1 MKDRYFSTFFKE
13 LVTQENG
20 LIVFGSDEFKETKD
34 FMFLL
39 LDIYKCKYPNN
50 VYSLEKNID
59 YKQDIIQLQVNEEAG
74 FGYPEGVKQILRHDP
89 GLVMIDRIN
98 DEETAK
104 IVVNAAKRGYFII
117 TSVSIE
123 NKVIFD
129 KLCGADIEDKVS
141 KCHILFK
148 KGQGFD
154 QLMLNRFEDTYEL
167 LYENNDKFEN
177 FKESV
182 EYFDTHIKEQWFL
195 NLLKHF
201 ENVRE
206 DLITSD
212 RECASFVLTLD
223 FFGLKKEDKHD

>member
-59 YKQDIIQLQVNEEAG
+59 YKQDIIQLQVNEEVG

-89 GLVMIDRIN
+89 GLVMVDRIE
-98 DEETAK
+98 DYETAK
-104 IVVNAAKRGYFII
+104 IVVNAAKRDFII
-117 TSVSIE
+117 TSVSIK
-123 NKVIFD
+123 NGKVIFD
-129 KLCGADIEDKVS
+129 KLCGADMEGKIS
-141 KCHILFK
+141 KYHILFK
-148 KGQGFD
+148 KGHGFD
-154 QLMLNRFEDTYEL
+154 QLMLNRFEYTYEF
-167 LYENNDKFEN
+167 LYEKDDKLEN
-177 FKESV
+177 FKESI

-212 RECASFVLTLD
+212 RECASFVMMLD
-223 FFGLKKEDKHD
+223 FFGLKKEDNHD

>member
-1 MKDRYFSTFFKE
+1 MEDKFFKE
-13 LVTQENG
+13 LDAQENG
-20 LIVFGSDEFKETKD
+20 LIVFGSDEFKETKE

-39 LDIYKCKYPNN
+39 LDIYKHKYPNN
-50 VYSLEKNID
+50 VYSLEKEID
-59 YKQDIIQLQVNEEAG
+59 FKNDIIQLQVNEEVG

-89 GLVMIDRIN
+89 GLVMIDRIS

-117 TSVSIE
+117 TSVSIK

-141 KCHILFK
+141 KYHINFK
-148 KGQGFD
+148 NGQGFD

-177 FKESV
+177 FKESI
-182 EYFDTHIKEQWFL
+182 EYFDIHIKEQWFSDI
-195 NLLKHF
+195 LKHF

-212 RECASFVLTLD
+212 RECASFVMILD

>member
-1 MKDRYFSTFFKE
+1 MKDKYFSTFLKE
-13 LVTQENG
+13 LVAQENG
-20 LIVFGSDEFKETKD
+20 LIVFDEFKGTKE

-50 VYSLEKNID
+50 VYSLESDIDD

-74 FGYPEGVKQILRHDP
+74 FGYPEGVKQILRHNP
-89 GLVMIDRIN
+89 RLVMIDRIS

-129 KLCGADIEDKVS
+129 KLCGADMEDKVS
-141 KCHILFK
+141 KYHILFK

-154 QLMLNRFEDTYEL
+154 QLMLNHFEDTYEF

-177 FKESV
+177 YKESV

-223 FFGLKKEDKHD
+223 FFGLKKEDNQT